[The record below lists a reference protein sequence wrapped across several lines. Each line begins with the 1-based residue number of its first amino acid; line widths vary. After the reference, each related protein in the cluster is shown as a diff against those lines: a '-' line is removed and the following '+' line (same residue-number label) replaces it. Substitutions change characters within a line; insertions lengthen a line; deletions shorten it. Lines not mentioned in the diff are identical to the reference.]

1 MKKGDTFIND
11 RDGKRYRLGKVI
23 WRAQGIYP
31 WAPKPSPTEQTPMT
45 SPSYIIVERATGHA
59 VAEFYSPTIV
69 KLINPDK
76 YDTIPVME
84 YLQRL
89 NARIKEEQNQ

>member
-1 MKKGDTFIND
+1 
-11 RDGKRYRLGKVI
+11 
-23 WRAQGIYP
+23 
-31 WAPKPSPTEQTPMT
+31 MT
-45 SPSYIIVERATGHA
+45 SPSYIIIERATGNA

-89 NARIKEEQNQ
+89 NAKIKEDQNQ